1 MDDTGFAYPWLT
13 PWIQRFFQAWR
24 QGRAPQALLLAGPE
38 GIGKRHLAAFLAR
51 RWTCAAPPEAGT
63 EPCGR
68 CPSCTLD
75 DEAAHPDRF
84 ALTAQPGTQ
93 GIPIDAVRAL
103 QADLALSAHGVRRA
117 VVIQPAEA
125 MNRYTANALLKILEE
140 PPAAV
145 LFILVSDA
153 PGRLLPTILSR
164 TQQWRLHPPPFA
176 QAEAW
181 LRAAWQP
188 TRAQTEHF
196 PEPQQAI
203 AAALALHRGAPLAA
217 WRFLS
222 SGKNAL
228 RDVFV
233 RDAADRVWRQP
244 VAVASEWAQRLKAH
258 EGEPNGLRFAELF
271 RWYQYWLFDLLT
283 LATLG
288 DACAN
293 RAERLHFPDAA
304 AQIAAVARRRAS
316 IEWFR
321 IARFATALAPWVDH
335 PLNTASL
342 CETLWLNY
350 CEGVA

>member
-1 MDDTGFAYPWLT
+1 MGDAAFAYPWLM
-13 PWIQRFFQAWR
+13 PWIERFFQAWR

-38 GIGKRHLAAFLAR
+38 GIGKRHLATLLAR
-51 RWTCAAPPEAGT
+51 RWTCAAPPEAGI
-63 EPCGR
+63 EPCGQ
-68 CPSCTLD
+68 CPACTLD
-75 DEAAHPDRF
+75 DETAHPDRF
-84 ALTAQPGTQ
+84 ELTPQSGTQ

-140 PPAAV
+140 PPQAV
-145 LFILVSDA
+145 LFVLVSDA

-164 TQQWRLHPPPFA
+164 TQQWRILPPPIA

-181 LRAAWQP
+181 LRAAWQQAG
-188 TRAQTEHF
+188 AQAE
-196 PEPQQAI
+196 PAKDPQQAI

-228 RDVFV
+228 RDAFV
-233 RDAADRVWRQP
+233 RDAAECAWRQP
-244 VAVASEWAQRLKAH
+244 IAVASEWTQRLKAQ
-258 EGEPNGLRFAELF
+258 EGDPNGLRFAELF

-283 LATLG
+283 IATLG

-293 RAERLHFPDAA
+293 RPERLHFPDAA
-304 AQIAAVARRRAS
+304 AQITAVAKRRS
-316 IEWFR
+316 PIEWFR
-321 IARFATALAPWVDH
+321 IARLATAIAPWVDH

-350 CEGVA
+350 CDGVS